1 MTTRS
6 SLDARI
12 RAAVSEVVGAAP
24 SAPPFPDA
32 DARVRANRAAV
43 MTARR
48 HRVEVVLVAVAVIA
62 VFFVPLPHVSLFNRL
77 GQGPSR
83 PSNTVPVT
91 HPSCAGN
98 VIPASTLSAITFFDA
113 TSGLGV
119 WSRSTRCGPRLA
131 STRDGGETWKVV
143 GGALPAPVSDFSE
156 APTMVFPTARV
167 GWVDGAGVLVTTR
180 DGGTSWSVVRLG
192 GWVATISGYGSS
204 VWAFVA
210 PCNLAPSTCRYRLEA
225 TTLGGKP
232 WREVGLLP
240 ASMGNYGIVVT
251 RLSTRQAL
259 VANGQMGAPPADLTT
274 DGGTRWSSVTACTPS
289 GFVAVAFAT
298 TGPNDAWALCLG
310 GGGMGSSLKSLA
322 RSVDGGR
329 TWRLVAVDRSLMPG
343 APLPLPAEA
352 GNGLAV
358 ASVSRLWMATVNYL
372 FGSLDGGKTW
382 FPVRGIDFDGGG
394 TFASFS
400 FVGSRDG
407 WLLAPGSGLWR
418 TTDGK
423 SWRAVGQGPRTP
435 STKTDRVPAPGSKCS
450 HARIEVGPGTVVP
463 ASYLAAIQLLS
474 SDTGAGLTAS
484 MIDCSI
490 DQGGSE
496 DEAFPVWQVV
506 STDGGRVWK
515 AVGSALPKPLVPF
528 FADAD
533 LAFSST
539 SRGWVEAGGALAY
552 TKDSGRHWKLVRL
565 GGTVTAL
572 HADGQTVAALVDKAT
587 VHGWAAVWLLSPEG
601 DVRGATS
608 HIQVN
613 GFLAAVDELAVLPQ
627 TGELV
632 VEVPVGRDDY
642 LVAAKG
648 VGSLWSRLAEPST
661 NWGIATILAIGG
673 NDLAAVCG
681 MGVGMNKEPKIFAV
695 SLDGGRSWQIRSAW
709 RTGLAPDPSG
719 LPIYDLFSVASSP
732 GGNLYMATT
741 MEAAVSR
748 DGGSQWVSLEIA
760 GPGSVLPA
768 NGSAGGQFS
777 FVSQTQGWLLLQSE
791 ALLRTV
797 DGVHWTVLSSALP
810 GT

>member
-12 RAAVSEVVGAAP
+12 RAAVSELVGAAP
-24 SAPPFPDA
+24 PAPPFPDA

-43 MTARR
+43 TTARR

-77 GQGPSR
+77 GQGPT
-83 PSNTVPVT
+83 NTVPVT

-98 VIPASTLSAITFFDA
+98 VIPASRLSAITFFNA

-156 APTMVFPTARV
+156 TATVVFPTARV

-225 TTLGGKP
+225 TTLGDES

-343 APLPLPAEA
+343 APLPLPDEA

-382 FPVRGIDFDGGG
+382 FPVRGLDFDGGG

-400 FVGSRDG
+400 FVSSRDG
-407 WLLAPGSGLWR
+407 WLLVPYSGLWR
-418 TTDGK
+418 TTDGR

-435 STKTDRVPAPGSKCS
+435 STKVDRVPAPGSRCS
-450 HARIEVGPGTVVP
+450 NARIEVDPGTVVP
-463 ASYLAAIQLLS
+463 APYLAAIQFLS
-474 SDTGAGLTAS
+474 SDTGVGLTAS
-484 MIDCSI
+484 MIDCLVGPRIHS
-490 DQGGSE
+490 S
-496 DEAFPVWQVV
+496 EAFPVWQVV
-506 STDGGRVWK
+506 STDGGQVWR
-515 AVGSALPKPLVPF
+515 AVGSALPKPLVPSF
-528 FADAD
+528 TNTDM
-533 LAFSST
+533 AFSST

-552 TKDSGRHWKLVRL
+552 TDDGGHHWKLVRL

-572 HADGQTVAALVDKAT
+572 QADGQTVAALVTQQPQVGAR
-587 VHGWAAVWLLSPEG
+587 VWLLSPAG
-601 DVRGATS
+601 GIRGHTS
-608 HIQVN
+608 LTQASEINTLDQ
-613 GFLAAVDELAVLPQ
+613 LAVIPK

-632 VEVPVGRDDY
+632 VAVASSGGSY
-642 LVAAKG
+642 LVGTAGA
-648 VGSLWSRLAEPST
+648 GSVWTRLGEPCPR
-661 NWGIATILAIGG
+661 WGIEATVAIGG
-673 NDLAAVCG
+673 DDLAAVCSN
-681 MGVGMNKEPKIFAV
+681 VRAMNEEPKIFAI
-695 SLDGGRSWQIRSAW
+695 SLDGGRSWQVRSAW
-709 RTGLAPDPSG
+709 RNFDASDPSG
-719 LPIYDLFSVASSP
+719 LPSNDLFSLASSP
-732 GGNLYMATT
+732 GGDLYMATT
-741 MEAAVSR
+741 GEVSGGASVSR
-748 DGGSQWVSLEIA
+748 DGGSSWASLDVTV
-760 GPGSVLPA
+760 PQDVLD
-768 NGSAGGQFS
+768 NGSAGAQFS
-777 FVSQTQGWLLLQSE
+777 FVSQSHGWLLLQSE

-797 DGVHWTVLSSALP
+797 DGIHWTVLSSATP